1 MSQEKRSRMRVPI
14 KFDVTVSTEGR
25 DIKVKSWDFS
35 LRGMKCTSDPAL
47 KHDTPCEVT
56 IVLNPEISIII
67 NGTILRT
74 TEESTAIYFA
84 NMKEESFYH
93 LKSLLQYNTNEP
105 EKIEDELANPSKKPS

>member
-1 MSQEKRSRMRVPI
+1 MSQERRSRTRVPV
-14 KFDVTVSTEGR
+14 KFDVTVSTEGN

-56 IVLNPEISIII
+56 IVLSPEISIII

-74 TEESTAIYFA
+74 AKDSTAIYFA
-84 NMKEESFYH
+84 NMKEESFHH
-93 LKSLLQYNTNEP
+93 LKSLLQYNTNNP
-105 EKIEDELANPSKKPS
+105 ETIEDELANPAKKPS

>member
-1 MSQEKRSRMRVPI
+1 
-14 KFDVTVSTEGR
+14 
-25 DIKVKSWDFS
+25 
-35 LRGMKCTSDPAL
+35 MKCTSDPAL

-56 IVLNPEISIII
+56 IVLSPEISIKI
-67 NGTILRT
+67 NGTLLRT

-105 EKIEDELANPSKKPS
+105 ETIEDELANPAKKPS